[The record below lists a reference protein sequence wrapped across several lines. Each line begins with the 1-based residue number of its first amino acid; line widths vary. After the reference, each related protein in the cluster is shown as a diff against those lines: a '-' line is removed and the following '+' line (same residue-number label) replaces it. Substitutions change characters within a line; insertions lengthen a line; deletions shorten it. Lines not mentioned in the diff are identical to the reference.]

1 MRFRHIVL
9 TTALLSSLLA
19 ACGGGTDDKPAAPET
34 PVLEQAYEPCRQ
46 QVEDTLA
53 GMKTDTVAGDIIRLE
68 DDGTTV
74 IVSTPEPGGDIASSL
89 ALDTAR
95 CVLDQ
100 TGAPATISEKMGT
113 ASALSGPGKDS
124 YEGISAEWSYAAGA
138 GNAGF
143 NAYFRS
149 E

>member
-9 TTALLSSLLA
+9 TAALLPLLA
-19 ACGGGTDDKPAAPET
+19 ACGGDTDEKPAAPET

-46 QVEDTLA
+46 QAEDTLA
-53 GMKTDTVAGDIIRLE
+53 EIKTDTVADDIIRLE

-74 IVSTPEPGGDIASSL
+74 IVSTPEPGGDIASGL

-95 CVLDQ
+95 CVLDE

-113 ASALSGPGKDS
+113 ASAMSGPGEDS
-124 YEGISAEWSYAAGA
+124 YDGISAEWSYAAGV